1 MHHGAIIG
9 GENGSRVIDNRD
21 GKFCL
26 RSASICADTTNGEVA
41 VGRKAAE
48 RITRLICRTQNANT
62 RRSELAALDL
72 LNLGVRV

>member
-9 GENGSRVIDNRD
+9 GENGSRVINNRD
-21 GKFCL
+21 CEFCL
-26 RSASICADTTNGEVA
+26 RSTTICADTTNGEVA

-48 RITRLICRTQNANT
+48 RITRLIGRTKNAYP